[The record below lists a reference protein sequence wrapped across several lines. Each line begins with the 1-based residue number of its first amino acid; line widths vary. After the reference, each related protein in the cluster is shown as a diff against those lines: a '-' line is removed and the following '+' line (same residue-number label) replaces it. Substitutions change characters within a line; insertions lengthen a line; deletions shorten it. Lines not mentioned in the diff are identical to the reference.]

1 MIDKTNKMESEK
13 LLQPFE
19 DLAKYL
25 VSQGEELGKLI
36 KQVYENNSK
45 GDDII
50 NKNGGH
56 GYIYSNSDMEQLN
69 ELVDEVKNK
78 MEDVGKII
86 DQTKDFLTEF
96 TKEKKNT

>member
-1 MIDKTNKMESEK
+1 MIEKTNKMESEK

-45 GDDII
+45 YDDII

-69 ELVDEVKNK
+69 GLVDEVKNK
-78 MEDVGKII
+78 MVDMEKII
-86 DQTKDFLTEF
+86 DQTKDFLTKI
-96 TKEKKNT
+96 TNKTEKT